1 MAQVH
6 YVVKTPDLRS
16 QIGRWSLQG
25 GIDWHEWDDE
35 VVVRLEPSGGTF
47 LLSTLAGCIVIALRN
62 GPAHVDEIAARVF
75 DTEPGLSPSPS
86 AALAARF
93 SAQDPEA
100 QRVLESLTELQAI
113 GIVRSDLS

>member
-6 YVVKTPDLRS
+6 YVVKTQDLRS
-16 QIGRWSLQG
+16 QIGRWSLQDR
-25 GIDWHEWDDE
+25 IDWREWDNE

-47 LLSTLAGCIVIALRN
+47 LLSALAGCIVVALCD
-62 GPAHVDEIAARVF
+62 GAAHVDEIAARIF
-75 DTEPGLSPSPS
+75 DSDLPPSPT

-93 SAQDPEA
+93 STQDPEA

-113 GIVRSDLS
+113 GIVRLNLS